1 MDRKKSLIEI
11 YFESRKSVKDLGEWL
26 LMSVLLNSE
35 SRKIAQSVAN
45 ESKESKSKMDR
56 EGLIWPDRYC
66 WLHHVEKKSG

>member
-11 YFESRKSVKDLGEWL
+11 YFESRNSVKDLGEWL

-66 WLHHVEKKSG
+66 WWHHGEKKS